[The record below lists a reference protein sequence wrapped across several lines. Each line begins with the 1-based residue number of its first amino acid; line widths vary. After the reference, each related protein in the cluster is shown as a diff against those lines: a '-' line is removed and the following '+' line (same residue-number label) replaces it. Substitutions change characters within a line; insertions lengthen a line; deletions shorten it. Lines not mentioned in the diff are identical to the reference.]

1 MKVRSPSR
9 FFRFQFFLVSS
20 PPGHLLR
27 LQILGSLIVIA
38 SADVLIP
45 FFTSVDHL
53 TVRKTTSSST
63 GSYLDRVLS
72 GLQGAQKGAIDRS
85 TIINSLAKGR
95 PADAALLAAG
105 ISPAIVHSSSVD
117 SDQQSTPVADQ
128 QLQLLPE
135 SYNGQTSS
143 PENNLKLHKAAF
155 FFKLERELE
164 KINEFYLQKESDLK
178 VRLRTLIDKRKVVQ
192 CSRTRRLTKDN
203 SSFSTLYEGFRHFE
217 EHLRKLQAFVDI
229 NQTGFR
235 KILKKWDKRSKS
247 STKELY
253 LARQVEVQPVFNR
266 ECIAELNDAVAANIL
281 ELEELLVDSD
291 DRQPRSHASDPSAD
305 QIPSTDWKQV
315 LDHTGSQRSAPQSSV
330 EIDIIEFEEL
340 ETNLIQA
347 VKADNRKQVAE
358 LLDLLPLPS
367 SPLEQPTSVRSRL
380 GRILWK
386 AALSVEE
393 LQTKV
398 ISNHH
403 SAQSSNNRIT
413 ILTPSTAMVEND
425 LIPSSRLDFS
435 FVDDIS
441 GRSCLHEAASA
452 GRTRLIRQAIE
463 HKVSVST
470 PDVYGRQPLHYAAM
484 NGFAQACQLL
494 LSYKADPY
502 GVDHDGYTP
511 LIYSVTK
518 GRVDCVR
525 ILLDSGI
532 SLEPSRHAGLLPLSL
547 ACQHGHEDIALLML
561 KHGSQVFAN
570 QEGMWPQHLAA
581 REGHAALLRLLAD
594 AGANMDERDTFSQW
608 TPLFHAAS
616 EGHTECVEAL
626 LASDCDCQVLDES
639 RKCPIHY
646 AAWQGHI
653 GCVNLLLAKQRSM
666 RSNKQDVEMS
676 TGGLGTI
683 NQRPSAIPSGAQPPE
698 GIKSS
703 GSLMTGSSTGVEL
716 TDGDVDLIPDL
727 SLPPPIIPFRIYG
740 HNYLDKKAL
749 VQLFL
754 GHPNTARSARKAIQ
768 LYGQPELTSLK
779 LVFSNRSDVSSV
791 VHSTILPLDYEHH
804 GKAVGL
810 PSNFEGPCNQKPCV
824 LPLLDKYLKVI
835 GEVAFELNVIR
846 PFRDV
851 QLSFG
856 GRVET
861 YWKAM
866 TNFSASTIPTDS
878 PMGSPFGTP
887 TINLASNAFV
897 TASSL
902 SGKYVQVSV
911 QVTRDGVPV
920 VYSGTTLNVYG
931 FEIPMY
937 NVTIVQFMKL
947 AKELSRTF
955 DSCSLPS
962 DDESAHHWHEFLKN
976 SMVTLE
982 SVLERLPINLGL
994 DLLIGDPGLSQHGSL
1009 DLNTFVDSI
1018 LKTIYDSTSKSTP
1031 QTHTHTQKRRRRRLV
1046 LSSFEPL
1053 VCTALNWKQPNYAV
1067 FFASDCG
1074 VSGWDES
1081 TGQLLTPPSN
1091 SINETS
1097 ILLTRNSN
1105 FDSDRR
1111 RPSILEA
1118 AKVAKANNLLGV
1130 RLNATLLLRVP
1141 SLIQSTKEMGL
1152 LLTSYGPE
1160 SQDTIGLGVDGYMST
1175 NGIFEYASHV
1185 EPDLF
1190 ES

>member
-1 MKVRSPSR
+1 MKRSIPTELHTRRLSQER
-9 FFRFQFFLVSS
+9 IKSYKFPALRTWLVMKF
-20 PPGHLLR
+20 GKQ
-27 LQILGSLIVIA
+27 LQA
-38 SADVLIP
+38 QQIP
-45 FFTSVDHL
+45 TWVAY
-53 TVRKTTSSST
+53 
-63 GSYLDRVLS
+63 YLDYK
-72 GLQGAQKGAIDRS
+72 GLKK
-85 TIINSLAKGR
+85 IINSLAKGR

-105 ISPAIVHSSSVD
+105 ISPAIAASNSPNLRH
-117 SDQQSTPVADQ
+117 QSESDQ
-128 QLQLLPE
+128 QLQLLSEP
-135 SYNGQTSS
+135 YNHQTAS

-192 CSRTRRLTKDN
+192 CSCTRRLTKDN
-203 SSFSTLYEGFRHFE
+203 SSFATLYEGFRHFE
-217 EHLRKLQAFVDI
+217 DHLRKLQAFVDI

-247 STKELY
+247 TTKELY

-291 DRQPRSHASDPSAD
+291 DRQPHSHSSDPSAD
-305 QIPSTDWKQV
+305 QISTTDWKSV
-315 LDHTGSQRSAPQSSV
+315 IDHPNSHQKTNPQTAV

-340 ETNLIQA
+340 ETHLIQA
-347 VKADNRKQVAE
+347 VKADNREQVAE
-358 LLDLLPLPS
+358 LLHLLPLPS
-367 SPLEQPTSVRSRL
+367 SPSEQPTSVRSRL

-393 LQTKV
+393 PQTIV
-398 ISNHH
+398 TSN
-403 SAQSSNNRIT
+403 SRSTPNTSNRIA
-413 ILTPSTAMVEND
+413 ILTPSTAMIEND

-452 GRTRLIRQAIE
+452 GRLRLIRQAIE
-463 HKVSVST
+463 HKVPVST

-484 NGFAQACQLL
+484 NGFAHACQLL
-494 LSYKADPY
+494 LSYSADPY
-502 GVDHDGYTP
+502 CVDHDGYTP

-518 GRVDCVR
+518 GRVNCVR

-532 SLEPSRHAGLLPLSL
+532 SLEPVKHAGLLPLSL

-561 KHGSQVFAN
+561 KRGSQVLAN

-616 EGHTECVEAL
+616 EGHTECVKAL
-626 LASDCDCQVLDES
+626 IASDCDCQVLDET

-653 GCVNLLLAKQRSM
+653 GCVNLLLAKQRST
-666 RSNKQDVEMS
+666 RLSGTKDVEM
-676 TGGLGTI
+676 TAGLAASNRRTT
-683 NQRPSAIPSGAQPPE
+683 SIPDGALPPE
-698 GIKSS
+698 AMKSS
-703 GSLMTGSSTGVEL
+703 GSLMTGSSTGVEMAEV
-716 TDGDVDLIPDL
+716 DVDLIPDL

-754 GHPNTARSARKAIQ
+754 GHPNTARSGRKAIQ

-779 LVFSNRSDVSSV
+779 LVISNRSDVSSV
-791 VHSTILPLDYEHH
+791 VHSTILPLDYERESFSFHTDSVDRFALEFELFPTFGTKIM

-810 PSNFEGPCNQKPCV
+810 PSNFEGPCNRKPCV

-861 YWKAM
+861 YWKAI
-866 TNFSASTIPTDS
+866 TNFSASTIQADS
-878 PMGSPFGTP
+878 PMVSPFGTP
-887 TINLASNAFV
+887 TISLASNAFV

-902 SGKYVQVSV
+902 SGKYVQVAV

-920 VYSGTTLNVYG
+920 VYSGTTLNVCG

-937 NVTIVQFMKL
+937 NVTIAQFMKL
-947 AKELSRTF
+947 ANDLSRTF
-955 DSCSLPS
+955 EHCTLLP
-962 DDESAHHWHEFLKN
+962 DDESPHHWHEFLKN

-982 SVLERLPINLGL
+982 AVLERLPISLGL
-994 DLLIGDPGLSQHGSL
+994 DLEIGDPGLSQHGSL
-1009 DLNTFVDSI
+1009 DLNTFVDAI
-1018 LKTIYDSTSKSTP
+1018 LKTIYDSTTKTAP
-1031 QTHTHTQKRRRRRLV
+1031 QNQPQRRRRRRLV

-1074 VSGWDES
+1074 VSEWNDS
-1081 TGQLLTPPSN
+1081 TGQLLPPSSPTKQA
-1091 SINETS
+1091 SICHANYE
-1097 ILLTRNSN
+1097 L
-1105 FDSDRR
+1105 DRR
-1111 RPSILEA
+1111 RRSILEA

-1152 LLTSYGPE
+1152 LLTSFGPE
-1160 SQDTIGLGVDGYMST
+1160 SKDTIGLGVDGFMST
-1175 NGIFEYASHV
+1175 DGVFEYASHI

>member
-1 MKVRSPSR
+1 MKFGKQLQAQQVPTWTAYYLDYKGLKKVRLTDLRSAFSFPHPIPFFSHPPHPSLPLSL
-9 FFRFQFFLVSS
+9 FLVSTFKIVS
-20 PPGHLLR
+20 GWTRLNQDLL
-27 LQILGSLIVIA
+27 
-38 SADVLIP
+38 
-45 FFTSVDHL
+45 TDHH
-53 TVRKTTSSST
+53 
-63 GSYLDRVLS
+63 
-72 GLQGAQKGAIDRS
+72 
-85 TIINSLAKGR
+85 SLAKTT
-95 PADAALLAAG
+95 ADARLLAAG
-105 ISPAIVHSSSVD
+105 ISPAIVHSSSVTLI
-117 SDQQSTPVADQ
+117 QSNAVADQ

-315 LDHTGSQRSAPQSSV
+315 LDHTGSQRSAPQGSV

-340 ETNLIQA
+340 EPTSSKPSKPTIA
-347 VKADNRKQVAE
+347 KVAE

-367 SPLEQPTSVRSRL
+367 SP
-380 GRILWK
+380 
-386 AALSVEE
+386 
-393 LQTKV
+393 
-398 ISNHH
+398 SNNQHR
-403 SAQSSNNRIT
+403 AQSSNNRIT

-484 NGFAQACQLL
+484 NGFARHAR
-494 LSYKADPY
+494 
-502 GVDHDGYTP
+502 
-511 LIYSVTK
+511 
-518 GRVDCVR
+518 RVDCVR

-639 RKCPIHY
+639 R
-646 AAWQGHI
+646 
-653 GCVNLLLAKQRSM
+653 
-666 RSNKQDVEMS
+666 
-676 TGGLGTI
+676 
-683 NQRPSAIPSGAQPPE
+683 
-698 GIKSS
+698 
-703 GSLMTGSSTGVEL
+703 VEL

-791 VHSTILPLDYEHH
+791 VHSTILPLDYERESFSFHTDSVDH
-804 GKAVGL
+804 FALEFELFPTFGTKIMGKAVGL

>member
-1 MKVRSPSR
+1 MFVRFEEATQLVRRVRKLNLTQSWEITI
-9 FFRFQFFLVSS
+9 QFFVY
-20 PPGHLLR
+20 
-27 LQILGSLIVIA
+27 V
-38 SADVLIP
+38 
-45 FFTSVDHL
+45 
-53 TVRKTTSSST
+53 KTTLST
-63 GSYLDRVLS
+63 SLVMKFGKQLQAQQVPTWTAYYLDYK
-72 GLQGAQKGAIDRS
+72 GLKK
-85 TIINSLAKGR
+85 IINSLAKGR

-117 SDQQSTPVADQ
+117 SDQQSTP
-128 QLQLLPE
+128 
-135 SYNGQTSS
+135 S
-143 PENNLKLHKAAF
+143 ENNLKLHKAAF

-235 KILKKWDKRSKS
+235 KILKSG
-247 STKELY
+247 TN
-253 LARQVEVQPVFNR
+253 ARNQVEVQPVFNR

-525 ILLDSGI
+525 ILLDSAW
-532 SLEPSRHAGLLPLSL
+532 SRRYRSTHAKTWQS
-547 ACQHGHEDIALLML
+547 
-561 KHGSQVFAN
+561 SFAN

-791 VHSTILPLDYEHH
+791 VHSTILPLDYERESFSFHTDSVDH
-804 GKAVGL
+804 FALEFELFPTFGTKIMGKAVGL

-887 TINLASNAFV
+887 TI
-897 TASSL
+897 
-902 SGKYVQVSV
+902 
-911 QVTRDGVPV
+911 
-920 VYSGTTLNVYG
+920 
-931 FEIPMY
+931 I
-937 NVTIVQFMKL
+937 
-947 AKELSRTF
+947 SR
-955 DSCSLPS
+955 
-962 DDESAHHWHEFLKN
+962 
-976 SMVTLE
+976 
-982 SVLERLPINLGL
+982 
-994 DLLIGDPGLSQHGSL
+994 Q
-1009 DLNTFVDSI
+1009 
-1018 LKTIYDSTSKSTP
+1018 TP
-1031 QTHTHTQKRRRRRLV
+1031 L
-1046 LSSFEPL
+1046 
-1053 VCTALNWKQPNYAV
+1053 
-1067 FFASDCG
+1067 
-1074 VSGWDES
+1074 
-1081 TGQLLTPPSN
+1081 
-1091 SINETS
+1091 
-1097 ILLTRNSN
+1097 
-1105 FDSDRR
+1105 
-1111 RPSILEA
+1111 
-1118 AKVAKANNLLGV
+1118 
-1130 RLNATLLLRVP
+1130 
-1141 SLIQSTKEMGL
+1141 
-1152 LLTSYGPE
+1152 
-1160 SQDTIGLGVDGYMST
+1160 
-1175 NGIFEYASHV
+1175 
-1185 EPDLF
+1185 
-1190 ES
+1190 